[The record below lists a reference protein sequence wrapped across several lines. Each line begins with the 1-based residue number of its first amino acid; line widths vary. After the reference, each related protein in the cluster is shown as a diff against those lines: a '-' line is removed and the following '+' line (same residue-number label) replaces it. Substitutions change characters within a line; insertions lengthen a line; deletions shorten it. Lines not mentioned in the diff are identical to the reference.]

1 MLYRGKRMKRN
12 KELWVGVVL
21 VVLLGVLFVFVHS
34 RSVQNTAEGKFTL
47 YAHFDKSDG
56 LMNGADVRLAGMRI
70 GEVSGQELSNGYRV
84 RTRFVFDKE
93 IDIPIDSSV
102 MIETDG
108 LLGSKHIEILPG
120 GDEELMQSG
129 DVFAYQQDALILT
142 ELLEKVNGY
151 MQEKK
156 AKEAAE
162 KEALLQV
169 QTEQEVE
176 Q

>member
-1 MLYRGKRMKRN
+1 MKWN
-12 KELWVGVVL
+12 KELGVGVIL
-21 VVLLGVLFVFVHS
+21 VVLLGILLIFVHG
-34 RSVQNTAEGKFTL
+34 RSAQDTATGQFTL

-70 GEVSGQELSNGYRV
+70 GQVAGQELANGYRV
-84 RTRFVFDKE
+84 RTRFVFDRYV
-93 IDIPIDSSV
+93 DIPVDSSV

-151 MQEKK
+151 MQDKK

-162 KEALLQV
+162 KEALPAASQGIG
-169 QTEQEVE
+169 EES
-176 Q
+176 

>member
-1 MLYRGKRMKRN
+1 MKWN
-12 KELWVGVVL
+12 KELGVGVIL
-21 VVLLGVLFVFVHS
+21 VVLLGILLIFVHG
-34 RSVQNTAEGKFTL
+34 RSAQDTATGQFTL

-70 GEVSGQELSNGYRV
+70 GQVAGQELANGYRV
-84 RTRFVFDKE
+84 RTRFVFDRYV
-93 IDIPIDSSV
+93 DIPVDSSV

-151 MQEKK
+151 MQDKK

-162 KEALLQV
+162 KEALQAAS
-169 QTEQEVE
+169 QGIGEES
-176 Q
+176 